1 MANTKLTTQLR
12 KHIASSNTVETGKSS
27 VGDFTREFSDSVKQS
42 VAPIPDTFLNQL
54 LGVDSADTQ
63 PQQKHQSVEM
73 KAGEEFILPKSQK
86 KELPQP
92 ERRPHIEAGISYHRD
107 IVHNRE
113 RMSGQESQETKYQIQ
128 QIMEELQRLVSSS
141 DQIIQMT
148 YGEISVASSPTV
160 VGKYHT
166 NFFSWMLTVIRTAR
180 QKVEESGA
188 WLSVAKGKGSRKG
201 YQNMSKKHGTSFS
214 MSNERTVAT
223 QSG

>member
-1 MANTKLTTQLR
+1 MANLKLTTQQR
-12 KHIASSNTVETGKSS
+12 NQIASSNPIETGKSS
-27 VGDFTREFSDSVKQS
+27 VGDFTREFGDAVKQS

-54 LGVDSADTQ
+54 LGMDSPDI
-63 PQQKHQSVEM
+63 QSHPKGQAIAM
-73 KAGEEFILPKSQK
+73 KAGVEFVLPKQQK
-86 KELPQP
+86 KELPHP

-141 DQIIQMT
+141 DKIIQMT
-148 YGEISVASSPTV
+148 FGDISVASSPTV

-188 WLSVAKGKGSRKG
+188 WLQVAKSKGSRKG
-201 YQNMSKKHGTSFS
+201 YQNMSKKHGTTFS
-214 MSNERTVAT
+214 QSNERTMAT

>member
-1 MANTKLTTQLR
+1 MANSKLTTQQR
-12 KHIASSNTVETGKSS
+12 TRIASSNTVETGKSS
-27 VGDFTREFSDSVKQS
+27 VGDFTREFGDAVKQS

-54 LGVDSADTQ
+54 LAIDSADAQ

-73 KAGEEFILPKSQK
+73 KAGEEFVLPKTQK

-107 IVHNRE
+107 IIHNRE
-113 RMSGQESQETKYQIQ
+113 RMSGQEVQETKYQIQ
-128 QIMEELQRLVSSS
+128 QILDELQRLVSSS
-141 DQIIQMT
+141 DKIIQMT
-148 YGEISVASSPTV
+148 FGEISVASSPTV

-188 WLSVAKGKGSRKG
+188 WLQVAKSKGSRKG
-201 YQNMSKKHGTSFS
+201 YQNMFKKHGASFS
-214 MSNERTVAT
+214 LSNERTTAT